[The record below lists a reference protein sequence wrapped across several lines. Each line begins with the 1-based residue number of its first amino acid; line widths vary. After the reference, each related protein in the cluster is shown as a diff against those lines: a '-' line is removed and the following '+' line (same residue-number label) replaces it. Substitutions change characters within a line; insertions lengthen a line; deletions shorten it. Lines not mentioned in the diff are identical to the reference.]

1 MVEACL
7 GGAMEVSALANLPPW
22 EWPVDAGESILEALR
37 VGEADERRLAA
48 ELAGNVVVI
57 SDELVE
63 TLLSIVES
71 TGEPPDLRA
80 MAAISLGPTL
90 EELDLGWLD
99 DPEDE
104 SVTPAV
110 ARTIQE
116 RLRAIYMDPAVPKDI
131 RRRVLEASVRCP
143 EDWHIG
149 AVRAAYHSGDP
160 DWRLTAVF
168 CMGFVGDFDAEI
180 VEALRTDDP
189 DLHFEAVR
197 AAGRALV
204 EPAWPWISALL
215 RSPDVDKP
223 LLLAAID
230 AVAAL
235 RPHEAPEVLGE
246 LILVE
251 DEEIAEAVQDALI
264 VAGAWSHDEE
274 LRDPEVDV

>member
-1 MVEACL
+1 
-7 GGAMEVSALANLPPW
+7 MEVSVLANLPPW
-22 EWPVDAGESILEALR
+22 EWPPEAGESILGALR
-37 VGEADERRLAA
+37 AGKADERRLAA

-57 SDELVE
+57 NDELVE

-71 TGEPPDLRA
+71 PDDPPDLRA

-104 SVTPAV
+104 SVTPSV
-110 ARTIQE
+110 ARAIQDH
-116 RLRAIYMDPAVPKDI
+116 LRAAYMDPAVPKDV

-143 EDWHIG
+143 EDWHTG

-160 DWRLTAVF
+160 AWRLSAVF
-168 CMGFVGDFDAEI
+168 CMGFVGEFDGEI
-180 VEALRTDDP
+180 VEALQSDNAELR
-189 DLHFEAVR
+189 FEAVR
-197 AAGRALV
+197 AAGRAVV
-204 EPAWPWISALL
+204 EPAWPLVSALV
-215 RSPDVDKP
+215 RSPGIDRP

-230 AVAAL
+230 AVASIQ
-235 RPHEAPEVLGE
+235 PETAPEVLGD

-264 VAGAWSHDEE
+264 MAGAWNRYDDERE
-274 LRDPEVDV
+274 DPDF